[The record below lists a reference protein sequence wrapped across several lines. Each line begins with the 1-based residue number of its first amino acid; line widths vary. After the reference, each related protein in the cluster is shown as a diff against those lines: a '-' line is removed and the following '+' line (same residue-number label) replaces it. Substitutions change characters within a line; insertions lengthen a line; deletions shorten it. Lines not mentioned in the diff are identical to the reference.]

1 MSDSPYFVITIAS
14 CEADYRQTA
23 LSHFPGL
30 AQDLMDQAG
39 ALVVRY
45 GVVATGDNVGALAI
59 FQAYEHL
66 DGFEKALDVY
76 AGSTAYAEV
85 MSSGK
90 VQVVLR
96 NIMKTHPVPFDQNRE
111 VTSKYAVLTRA
122 SSADPMISEMS
133 QLAELFAENGALT
146 LRYGTLITGN
156 NAGNR
161 LVGATYPSMEAI
173 EKTYDALAADAHY
186 AALLSNASIN
196 MRGIIRLIG

>member
-45 GVVATGDNVGALAI
+45 GVVATGDNVGALAL

-96 NIMKTHPVPFDQNRE
+96 NIMKTHPVPFNQNRE
-111 VTSKYAVLTRA
+111 VTSKYADLTRA
-122 SSADPMISEMS
+122 SSADPMVDEMS

-173 EKTYDALAADAHY
+173 EKTYDALAADARY

>member
-14 CEADYRQTA
+14 CEGDYRQTA

-45 GVVATGDNVGALAI
+45 GVVATGDNVGALAL

-96 NIMKTHPVPFDQNRE
+96 NILTTHPVQFDQNRA
-111 VTSKYAVLTRA
+111 VPSKYAVLTRA

-133 QLAELFAENGALT
+133 QLAEVFAENGALT
-146 LRYGTLITGN
+146 LRYGTLITGS

-173 EKTYDALAADAHY
+173 EKTYDALATDSRY
-186 AALLSNASIN
+186 ETLLSNASIN
-196 MRGIIRLIG
+196 MRVLIRLIG